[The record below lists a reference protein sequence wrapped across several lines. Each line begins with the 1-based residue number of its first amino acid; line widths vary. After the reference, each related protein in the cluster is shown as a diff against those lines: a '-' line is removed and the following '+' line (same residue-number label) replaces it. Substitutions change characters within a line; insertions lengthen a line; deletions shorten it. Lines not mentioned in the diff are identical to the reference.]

1 MKINTDIKKNYSFF
15 IIGTGATGSQFLP
28 FLCQLLSNYTKD
40 YNHQITVI
48 DGDHFEEKN
57 LRNQKCTYLDINK
70 NKAEVLCERYQMVY
84 KDLNISYIDEYIS
97 NEDKLIDIILRRK
110 REFASIP
117 VIISCV
123 DNNATRVLLQK
134 VFESKRIQTLIYIDS
149 GNGARERNG
158 QIVVGYKEASCVQDL
173 EADNSRYFRTKL
185 KVYEVLKPVYKIFEK
200 QILADKEDTIEK
212 ATSCIRSENEYPQNI
227 ATNIMAA
234 STLFTI
240 VNELVSFGEINVHI
254 AYFDAEKT
262 TILTHEPKYS
272 SFKDAFTEDNLM
284 CEIKQEEFM

>member
-84 KDLNISYIDEYIS
+84 KDLNISYVDEYIN

-110 REFASIP
+110 KEFASIP

-173 EADNSRYFRTKL
+173 EAD
-185 KVYEVLKPVYKIFEK
+185 
-200 QILADKEDTIEK
+200 KEDTIEK

-240 VNELVSFGEINVHI
+240 VNELISFGEINVHI